1 MGPREL
7 QRMERW
13 NGLFAGVLIL
23 LSAIFFSTRV
33 TIGVA
38 AGAALACLNFSSV
51 RRLVQAS
58 LRTDGPRRAMLQLL
72 LIGKMGILFVLVFLA
87 IRFLPL
93 DPAGLAVGISV
104 FLISI
109 AVESIRFALGGSDE
123 ARDGR
128 A

>member
-1 MGPREL
+1 
-7 QRMERW
+7 MERW